1 MARKPPGKGHPA
13 RPSCRAASPRRRPA
27 APAPPTHPGTGPQ
40 SRAALGWF
48 SVTKHW
54 KPLPGTSRGSAQE
67 GGPSGNVWQPVSP
80 GRGSRAGASRVLP
93 DGPSASS
100 RRDPIWPASSEPGRC
115 PHVSCG
121 MTMIKILFGTAR
133 KSPGAAPTGPGPRRC
148 APGSGVASA
157 VSGTRC
163 AAGDA
168 ELAQL
173 RGQSSHFSS
182 TRRFLRIRSLPPK
195 HMVPSPVWFAH
206 L

>member
-100 RRDPIWPASSEPGRC
+100 RRDPIWPASSEARPLSPCVLRDDNDKNPLRDRTEVPGGGSNRAWTQALRTGLG
-115 PHVSCG
+115 CG
-121 MTMIKILFGTAR
+121 
-133 KSPGAAPTGPGPRRC
+133 
-148 APGSGVASA
+148 
-157 VSGTRC
+157 
-163 AAGDA
+163 
-168 ELAQL
+168 L
-173 RGQSSHFSS
+173 RGVRDPVRRGGRRARSTQRTEFSF
-182 TRRFLRIRSLPPK
+182 FLHSQIFK
-195 HMVPSPVWFAH
+195 NTIAAA
-206 L
+206 